1 MKKRILTPLI
11 IAVSLLISI
20 IGFTYYT
27 KENSQDKN
35 NKAILIY
42 REGEEVV
49 GTQDEINMVLN
60 VKIPQIIAKISKVIN
75 ETAI

>member
-11 IAVSLLISI
+11 IAVALLISI

-60 VKIPQIIAKISKVIN
+60 EKIPQIIAKISKVIN

>member
-42 REGEEVV
+42 REGEEFV